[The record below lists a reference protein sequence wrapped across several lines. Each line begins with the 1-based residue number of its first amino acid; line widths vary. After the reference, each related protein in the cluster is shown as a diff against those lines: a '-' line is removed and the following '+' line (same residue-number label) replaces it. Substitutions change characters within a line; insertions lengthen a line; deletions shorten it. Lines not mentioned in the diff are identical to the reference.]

1 MIRSIAAIIGT
12 GLLVVAVDCR
22 RGGDEPPIV
31 VEADTTRSAGA
42 DDVVLPDSLPPAAE
56 PEVIVIEERQV
67 AQPEAQPEP
76 LGTPSET
83 GGLQERVGI
92 PPPPELEEPD
102 VETDT
107 EAPDRFVL
115 EAGTRLALELRTPLH
130 SATIRV
136 GDRFAA
142 RTMRSVTIEGHTA
155 LEPGALVEGRVAGV
169 TRADDDEAGR
179 IELDFRALVLPSG
192 ARLPLEAEIASIAG
206 RPAETGGG
214 PQPGQ
219 VIGGAAGGA
228 GVGGVVGGRKGAVIG
243 AVVGALGGVLMAG
256 ASDHEVVVP
265 SGTPIDITLRAPIE
279 VPAP

>member
-12 GLLVVAVDCR
+12 GLLVVAAGCR

-42 DDVVLPDSLPPAAE
+42 DDALSDSLPPAAE
-56 PEVIVIEERQV
+56 PEVIVIEEREV
-67 AQPEAQPEP
+67 ASPEAQPEP

-92 PPPPELEEPD
+92 SPPPELEEPD
-102 VETDT
+102 AETDA

-142 RTMRSVTIEGHTA
+142 RTMRSVTIEGYTA
-155 LEPGALVEGRVAGV
+155 LESGALVEGRVAGV

-192 ARLPLEAEIASIAG
+192 ARLPLDAEIASIAG
-206 RPAETGGG
+206 RPAEPRAG

-228 GVGGVVGGRKGAVIG
+228 GVGGAVGGRKGAVIG
-243 AVVGALGGVLMAG
+243 AVIGALGGVLMAG

>member
-12 GLLVVAVDCR
+12 GLLVVAAGCR
-22 RGGDEPPIV
+22 RGGEEPPIV
-31 VEADTTRSAGA
+31 VEADTTRPAGA
-42 DDVVLPDSLPPAAE
+42 DDAALSDSLPPVAE
-56 PEVIVIEERQV
+56 PEVIVIEEREV
-67 AQPEAQPEP
+67 APPEAQPDP
-76 LGTPSET
+76 LGSPSET

-92 PPPPELEEPD
+92 SPPPELEEPD
-102 VETDT
+102 AETD

-169 TRADDDEAGR
+169 TRADDDQAGR

-192 ARLPLEAEIASIAG
+192 ARLPLDAEIASIAG
-206 RPAETGGG
+206 RPADTSGG

-228 GVGGVVGGRKGAVIG
+228 GVGGVLGGRKGAVIG

-265 SGTPIDITLRAPIE
+265 SGTPIDITLRESIE